1 VPHTPPIPWLSQVAL
16 LEDFDASV
24 REAAAATIAAIA
36 SHGQGTGIRVASTSD
51 YHAPL
56 AVHDP
61 SSSCICPLC
70 HAAQCYA
77 DLGSAIVDSGAV
89 ALLVVCLQ
97 EPDVALKRA
106 CALALAEIAN
116 FAVDVCVCSSPMVAL
131 LVIFCSGAVGWFLL
145 LHGIACCFVL
155 CA

>member
-1 VPHTPPIPWLSQVAL
+1 VPHTHHPIPWLSQVVL

-36 SHGQGTGIRVASTSD
+36 SHGQGAGIPVTSTSNCR
-51 YHAPL
+51 APL

-61 SSSCICPLC
+61 SSSCMCPLC
-70 HAAQCYA
+70 HAAHVYA

-116 FAVDVCVCSSPMVAL
+116 FAVDVCVLEPHGD
-131 LVIFCSGAVGWFLL
+131 IVGDFLL
-145 LHGIACCFVL
+145 LVLTVGFLLCGTACCFAL